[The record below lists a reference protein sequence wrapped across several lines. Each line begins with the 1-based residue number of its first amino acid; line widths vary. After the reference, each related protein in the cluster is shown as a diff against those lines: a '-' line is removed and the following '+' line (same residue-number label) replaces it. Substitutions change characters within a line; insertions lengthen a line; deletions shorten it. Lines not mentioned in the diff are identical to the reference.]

1 MYRFIVSFLQGRYQK
16 VCVNGSFSEPYKTL
30 SGVPQGSCLGPL
42 LFILYINDLPNCLPP
57 NVYCTL
63 YADDCKLYTINS
75 PHSMQL
81 ALNAV
86 FDWSKKWQMD
96 ISFEKTFVMLVGR
109 RHPSNCR
116 FLLGDSEVKITK
128 SFTDLGITYSNNLCF
143 DDHIAKIAKQ
153 AYKRSNFILRAFRTR
168 RTTTL
173 FQLFRL
179 YVRPLLEYSTPIWS
193 PSKKHLINTI
203 ENVQRSYLKRAFA
216 RAGILNLTYREQM
229 SQVNAT
235 TLEFRRLI
243 FDQLALFKIVHGIF
257 RINMTSLI
265 KISSF
270 VGRTRGHEL
279 KIETDIPRTQ
289 QYHDCFLQRSVRLWN
304 TLPTSIVL
312 SSTTTAFAAKL
323 EKSLRAQGLY

>member
-1 MYRFIVSFLQGRYQK
+1 
-16 VCVNGSFSEPYKTL
+16 
-30 SGVPQGSCLGPL
+30 
-42 LFILYINDLPNCLPP
+42 
-57 NVYCTL
+57 
-63 YADDCKLYTINS
+63 
-75 PHSMQL
+75 
-81 ALNAV
+81 
-86 FDWSKKWQMD
+86 
-96 ISFEKTFVMLVGR
+96 MLIGR

-128 SFTDLGITYSNNLCF
+128 SFTDLGITYSDNLCF

-216 RAGILNLTYREQM
+216 RAGILNLTYRDQT

-243 FDQLALFKIVHGIF
+243 FD
-257 RINMTSLI
+257 
-265 KISSF
+265 
-270 VGRTRGHEL
+270 
-279 KIETDIPRTQ
+279 
-289 QYHDCFLQRSVRLWN
+289 
-304 TLPTSIVL
+304 
-312 SSTTTAFAAKL
+312 
-323 EKSLRAQGLY
+323 